1 MHKFLTFI
9 FSKHSDLAPT
19 IQGQPF
25 KRKKVIFSA
34 YTKMMYSVK
43 LPVDVEPDSVK
54 LLKFL
59 VCFRDIKVLSLK
71 RKLIVA

>member
-1 MHKFLTFI
+1 MYKFLTFI

-25 KRKKVIFSA
+25 KRKKVILSA

-43 LPVDVEPDSVK
+43 LPVDVEQDSVNY
-54 LLKFL
+54 LIFL
-59 VCFRDIKVLSLK
+59 FAVYQS
-71 RKLIVA
+71 IVPQA